1 MPGNEKG
8 YSDWFKLDN
17 AAKIFPAVSNKIET
31 NTFRVQFALKEIVD
45 QELLQLAADAIL
57 ERYPMFKVRLKTGFF
72 WSYLDYNSSPFYVE
86 PLPTQVC
93 GQLSPKENNGY
104 LFKIYY
110 RNKLITLEVFHS
122 LADGSGA
129 IMLMKSLVYEYLV
142 LKGCKLS
149 PDNIILTKDSKPTI
163 EEYEDSHGTYYNA
176 KNRRHVPEKKAF
188 GIKGTHIPDGHIGL
202 ISGTM
207 STNEVVEL
215 ARKNEATVTEYLSAV
230 IMNTIYITQI
240 QYREHLKANQKPV
253 KMFIPV
259 NLRRHFP
266 SKTLRNF
273 TNFVKTDMVMNRSD
287 ITLEEI
293 LALVKEQF
301 KKGMT
306 KEELIRKM
314 SENVAFEKNI
324 LLRMTPYFLKKY
336 VLKIG
341 YQIIGLSLNTMSVT
355 NIGKT
360 DLPESMHPYIDN
372 VSVAAYS
379 GKFNTL
385 NVGIASYEDKFKIT
399 FTRSIIET
407 TIEREF
413 FRFFTDM
420 GMKLEIESNYVE
432 EYV

>member
-1 MPGNEKG
+1 MGNEIG
-8 YSDWFKLDN
+8 YNDWFKLDN
-17 AAKIFPAVSNKIET
+17 AAKIFPAVSTKIET

-45 QELLQLAADAIL
+45 PELLQLAADGIL
-57 ERYPMFKVRLKTGFF
+57 ERYPMFKVRLKSGFF

-86 PLPTQVC
+86 KLPTQVC

-110 RNKLITLEVFHS
+110 RNNLITLEVFHTLS
-122 LADGSGA
+122 DGSGA
-129 IMLMKSLVYEYLV
+129 VMLLKSLVYEYLV
-142 LKGCKLS
+142 LKGYKLS

-202 ISGTM
+202 ISGTL
-207 STNEVVEL
+207 STKEVVEL
-215 ARKNEATVTEYLSAV
+215 ARKNQATVTEYLSAV
-230 IMNTIYITQI
+230 IMYTIYITQI

-287 ITLEEI
+287 ISLEEI

-324 LLRMTPYFLKKY
+324 FLRMTPYFLKKY

-341 YQIIGLSLNTMSVT
+341 YQIMGLSLNTMSVT

-360 DLPESMHPYIDN
+360 DFPESMRPYIEN
-372 VSVAAYS
+372 VSAAVYS

-385 NVGIASYEDKFKIT
+385 NVAIASFEDKFKIT

-413 FRFFTDM
+413 FRFFTIM
-420 GMKLEIESNYVE
+420 GLKLEIESNYVE
-432 EYV
+432 EYR